1 MAPLSHTNKRQ
12 PFYNGDNL
20 DQQRSMSNG
29 DNKNLFDVK
38 YKVLLLG
45 DTLVG
50 KTSLQRF
57 IAGKDFRT
65 DIGATIGVDFI
76 NKIIPIEQSKINLQ
90 IWDTAGQRNFRTIGR
105 GYYAS
110 TKAFVLVYDVTNM
123 ESFRL
128 IEHFSQLIEKAGL
141 DLERRY
147 LVANKIDLIED
158 RKVDEELGQRFA
170 LRNSMAYFETSC
182 KTGENIQDFF
192 EQIASDL
199 VRHNHPKLL
208 ESHLPIFNNFAFNY
222 HVPPTIDHRLS
233 EKLRNINSQQIDHTK
248 KKSKFK
254 CPQFLSLN
262 STNKNEHFHFRR
274 FFICCHPRKTT
285 DTKD

>member
-1 MAPLSHTNKRQ
+1 MAPLNQINKRQ
-12 PFYNGDNL
+12 PFYNRDNL
-20 DQQRSMSNG
+20 GQQRPMSNEG
-29 DNKNLFDVK
+29 NRNLFDVK

-65 DIGATIGVDFI
+65 DIGATIGVDFV

-110 TKAFVLVYDVTNM
+110 SKAFVLVYDVTNM

-128 IEHFSQLIEKAGL
+128 IEHFSHSIEQAGL

-147 LVANKIDLIED
+147 LIANKIDLIED

-170 LRNSMAYFETSC
+170 LRNSMIYFETSC
-182 KTGENIQDFF
+182 RTGENIQEFF

-199 VRHNHPKLL
+199 VRQYHPKLL
-208 ESHLPIFNNFAFNY
+208 ESHLPILNNFAFNY
-222 HVPPTIDHRLS
+222 YVPPTIDHKLS
-233 EKLRNINSQQIDHTK
+233 EKLRNADNQQKDNTK
-248 KKSKFK
+248 TKIKFK
-254 CPQFLSLN
+254 RPEFSSLN
-262 STNKNEHFHFRR
+262 SINKNESSHFYR
-274 FFICCHPRKTT
+274 FIICCKPRKAA
-285 DTKD
+285 DIDN